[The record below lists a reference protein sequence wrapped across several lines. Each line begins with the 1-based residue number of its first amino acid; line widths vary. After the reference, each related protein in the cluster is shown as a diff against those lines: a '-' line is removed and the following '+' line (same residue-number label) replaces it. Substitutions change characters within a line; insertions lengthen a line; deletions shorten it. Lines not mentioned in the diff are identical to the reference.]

1 MNLDPAC
8 VSELMKP
15 LAQSNKIPFVIITGL
30 SGSGKGTVLKAFED
44 MGYFCVDNLPVE
56 LVMKFAELSS
66 NAGSH
71 SKKSAIVIDVREG
84 AELSKFPAV
93 FGKLKKSGLATTLI
107 YLEASEDSLIRRYS
121 ETRRPHPLTHDRPIS
136 VALDEE
142 RRRLEPIQ
150 KLADTIIDTTQFNV
164 HELRRYIADK
174 FHEQQSPAPLLIS
187 LISFGFKNGV
197 PLESDLVFDVR
208 FLPNPNFV
216 KSLKDKTGLDQ
227 EVADYVRSF
236 SQTSELLKRLSD
248 LLLFLVPNYM
258 IEGKS
263 YLTISVGCT
272 GGQHRSV
279 MITQE
284 LNTLLS
290 SRGYKTKVNHRD
302 IKRRSSDSDSS
313 HGHDST

>member
-1 MNLDPAC
+1 MNPHPPT
-8 VSELMKP
+8 SKT
-15 LAQSNKIPFVIITGL
+15 PFVIITGL

-44 MGYFCVDNLPVE
+44 MGYFCVDNLPIE
-56 LVMKFAELSS
+56 LVLKFAELSGG
-66 NAGSH
+66 AGSD
-71 SKKSAIVIDVREG
+71 SRKAAIVIDVREG

-93 FGKLKKSGLATTLI
+93 FRKLKKSGLGVTLV
-107 YLEASEDSLIRRYS
+107 YLDASDDSLIRRYS
-121 ETRRPHPLTHDRPIS
+121 ETRRPHPLTQDRPIA
-136 VALDEE
+136 VALSEE
-142 RRRLEPIQ
+142 RRRLEPVRR
-150 KLADTIIDTTQFNV
+150 LADTVIDTTQFNV

-174 FHEQQSPAPLLIS
+174 FHAQQSAAPLLIS

-216 KSLKDKTGLDQ
+216 RSLKDKTGLDS

-236 SQTSELLKRLSD
+236 AQTAEFLKRLSD
-248 LLLFLVPNYM
+248 LLLFLVPNYV

-279 MITQE
+279 MIAQE
-284 LNTLLS
+284 LSTLLS
-290 SRGYKTKVNHRD
+290 SRGYKTKVSHRD
-302 IKRRSSDSDSS
+302 IKR
-313 HGHDST
+313 

>member
-1 MNLDPAC
+1 
-8 VSELMKP
+8 MKAEP
-15 LAQSNKIPFVIITGL
+15 THKTPFAIITGL

-56 LVMKFAELSS
+56 LVLKFAELS
-66 NAGSH
+66 GS
-71 SKKSAIVIDVREG
+71 SGSQSRKAAIVVDVREG
-84 AELSKFPAV
+84 AELSKLPAV
-93 FGKLKKSGLATTLI
+93 FRKLKKSELAVTLI
-107 YLEASEDSLIRRYS
+107 YLDASDDALIRRYS
-121 ETRRPHPLTHDRPIS
+121 ETRRPHPLTQDRPIS

-142 RRRLEPIQ
+142 RRRLEPIRQ
-150 KLADTIIDTTQFNV
+150 LADTIIDTTQFNV

-174 FHEQQSPAPLLIS
+174 FHAQQSPPLLIS
-187 LISFGFKNGV
+187 LISFGFKYGV

-216 KSLKDKTGLDQ
+216 KTLKDKTGLDQ
-227 EVADYVRSF
+227 EVSDYVRSF
-236 SQTSELLKRLSD
+236 AQTSEFLKRLSD
-248 LLLFLVPNYM
+248 LLLFLVPNYV

-279 MITQE
+279 MITEE

-290 SRGYKTKVNHRD
+290 SLGYKTKVNHRD
-302 IKRRSSDSDSS
+302 IKQ
-313 HGHDST
+313 

>member
-15 LAQSNKIPFVIITGL
+15 LPQSNKTPFVIITGL

-44 MGYFCVDNLPVE
+44 IGYFCVDNLPVE
-56 LVMKFAELSS
+56 LVVKFAELSS
-66 NAGSH
+66 AGSD
-71 SKKSAIVIDVREG
+71 SKKAAIVIDVREG

-93 FGKLKKSGLATTLI
+93 FRKLKKSGLAITLI

-121 ETRRPHPLTHDRPIS
+121 ETRRPHPLTQDRPIS

-174 FHEQQSPAPLLIS
+174 FHAQQSPAPLLIS

-227 EVADYVRSF
+227 EVADYVRAF
-236 SQTSELLKRLSD
+236 SQTSELLKHLSD
-248 LLLFLVPNYM
+248 LLLFLVPNYV

-290 SRGYKTKVNHRD
+290 SRGYKTKVSHRD
-302 IKRRSSDSDSS
+302 IKR
-313 HGHDST
+313 

>member
-1 MNLDPAC
+1 
-8 VSELMKP
+8 MKSHS
-15 LAQSNKIPFVIITGL
+15 QSDKTPFVIITGL

-56 LVMKFAELSS
+56 LVVKFAELSS
-66 NAGSH
+66 GAGSQP
-71 SKKSAIVIDVREG
+71 KKAAIVIDVREG

-93 FGKLKKSGLATTLI
+93 YRKLKKSGLAVTLI

-121 ETRRPHPLTHDRPIS
+121 ETRRPHPLTQDRPIA

-150 KLADTIIDTTQFNV
+150 RLADTHIDTTQFNV

-174 FHEQQSPAPLLIS
+174 FHEQKSSVPLLIS

-216 KSLKDKTGLDQ
+216 KSLKDKSGLDS
-227 EVADYVRSF
+227 EVVEYVKSF

-248 LLLFLVPNYM
+248 LLLFLVPNYV

-302 IKRRSSDSDSS
+302 MMR
-313 HGHDST
+313 

>member
-1 MNLDPAC
+1 MTPHL
-8 VSELMKP
+8 
-15 LAQSNKIPFVIITGL
+15 QSSKTPFIIITGL

-44 MGYFCVDNLPVE
+44 IGYFCVDNLPLG
-56 LVMKFAELSS
+56 LVVKFAELTSS
-66 NAGSH
+66 AGSQ
-71 SKKSAIVIDVREG
+71 SKKAAIVIDVREG

-93 FGKLKKSGLATTLI
+93 FRKLKKSELAVTLI
-107 YLEASEDSLIRRYS
+107 YLEASADSLIRRYS
-121 ETRRPHPLTHDRPIS
+121 ETRRPHPLTQDRPIA

-174 FHEQQSPAPLLIS
+174 FHEQRSAAPLLIS

-197 PLESDLVFDVR
+197 PPESDLVFDVR

-216 KSLKDKTGLDQ
+216 KSLKDKTGLDP

-236 SQTSELLKRLSD
+236 SQTSEFLKRLSD
-248 LLLFLVPNYM
+248 LLLFLVPNYV

-279 MITQE
+279 MISQE

-290 SRGYKTKVNHRD
+290 SHGYKTKVNHRD
-302 IKRRSSDSDSS
+302 IKR
-313 HGHDST
+313 

>member
-1 MNLDPAC
+1 
-8 VSELMKP
+8 MKP
-15 LAQSNKIPFVIITGL
+15 HPQSSKTPFVIITGL

-56 LVMKFAELSS
+56 LVFKFAELSGS
-66 NAGSH
+66 AGSE
-71 SKKSAIVIDVREG
+71 SKKAAIVIDVREG

-93 FGKLKKSGLATTLI
+93 FRKLKKSGLAVTLI
-107 YLEASEDSLIRRYS
+107 YLTASEDSLIRRYS

-142 RRRLEPIQ
+142 RRRLEPIE
-150 KLADTIIDTTQFNV
+150 KLADAIIDTTQFNV
-164 HELRRYIADK
+164 HELRRYISDK
-174 FHEQQSPAPLLIS
+174 FHAQQTAPLLIS

-216 KSLKDKTGLDQ
+216 KSLKDQSGLDQ
-227 EVADYVRSF
+227 EVVNYVRSF
-236 SQTSELLKRLSD
+236 AQTTELLKRLAD
-248 LLLFLVPNYM
+248 LLLFLVPNYV

-302 IKRRSSDSDSS
+302 IKR
-313 HGHDST
+313 

>member
-1 MNLDPAC
+1 MNPH
-8 VSELMKP
+8 SSKT
-15 LAQSNKIPFVIITGL
+15 PFVIITGL

-56 LVMKFAELSS
+56 LVVKFAELSS
-66 NAGSH
+66 SAGSQ
-71 SKKSAIVIDVREG
+71 SKKAAIVIDVREG

-93 FGKLKKSGLATTLI
+93 FRKLKKSGLAVTLI
-107 YLEASEDSLIRRYS
+107 YLDASEDSLIRRYS
-121 ETRRPHPLTHDRPIS
+121 ETRRPHPLTQDRPIS

-142 RRRLEPIQ
+142 RRRLEPIR
-150 KLADTIIDTTQFNV
+150 KLADTTIDTTQFNV

-174 FHEQQSPAPLLIS
+174 FHAEQSPAPLLIS

-216 KSLKDKTGLDQ
+216 KALKDKTGLDQ

-236 SQTSELLKRLSD
+236 QQTSELLKRLSD
-248 LLLFLVPNYM
+248 LLLFLVPNYV

-284 LNTLLS
+284 LNALLS

-302 IKRRSSDSDSS
+302 IKRRSN
-313 HGHDST
+313 